1 MLDNSKDKDMIIIDS
16 SKSIKEKEV
25 WFEDGILVENGV
37 INALLTMDAG
47 QVEKDFGLKE
57 LNYDEDYYDVY
68 LDYNPKTDNCE
79 INIVAVLDD
88 DRKNYK
94 YLTKPEEKE
103 MLKNCLEEYIKSYEK
118 KSIEDIMEEAE
129 EWEQE

>member
-47 QVEKDFGLKE
+47 QVEKNF
-57 LNYDEDYYDVY
+57 
-68 LDYNPKTDNCE
+68 
-79 INIVAVLDD
+79 
-88 DRKNYK
+88 
-94 YLTKPEEKE
+94 
-103 MLKNCLEEYIKSYEK
+103 
-118 KSIEDIMEEAE
+118 
-129 EWEQE
+129 

>member
-47 QVEKDFGLKE
+47 QVEKNFGLKE

-88 DRKNYK
+88 DRKYYK
-94 YLTKPEEKE
+94 YLPKPEEKE

-129 EWEQE
+129 EWEQD